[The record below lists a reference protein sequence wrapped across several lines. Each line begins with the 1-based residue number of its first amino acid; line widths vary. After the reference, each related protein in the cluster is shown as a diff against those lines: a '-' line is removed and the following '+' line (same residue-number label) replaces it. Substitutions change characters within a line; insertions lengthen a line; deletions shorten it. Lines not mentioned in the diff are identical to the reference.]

1 MPAVSAEYAAGQGCH
16 RQVHPTF
23 DNCIKPWKIEA
34 YPTAPLRP
42 ELTGCGG
49 ILLCPKNPDN
59 FTKSVVRGKNTNI
72 FVKISLRSMSKTV
85 DVARQKSTQT
95 LKKSRYV
102 IKIK

>member
-1 MPAVSAEYAAGQGCH
+1 MPAVSAEYAAGQGDH
-16 RQVHPTF
+16 RQVYPTF
-23 DNCIKPWKIEA
+23 DNCIKPWKIEP

-49 ILLCPKNPDN
+49 VFLCHKNPDN

-72 FVKISLRSMSKTV
+72 FVKFSLRNMSKIV
-85 DVARQKSTQT
+85 DTARQKSTQT
-95 LKKSRYV
+95 LKKSRHA